1 MADNTAP
8 GALERRCAE
17 AFAVDAVDLLGAVAG
32 VLTTVA
38 FVPQVHKTWKT
49 RSGRDISLGTFA
61 LFSLGV
67 LLWLLY
73 GVAIGSLPI
82 VVANAVTLLLALAV
96 LVLKLH
102 FDRTGAKAARAA
114 QE

>member
-1 MADNTAP
+1 M
-8 GALERRCAE
+8 
-17 AFAVDAVDLLGAVAG
+17 VAG

-38 FVPQVHKTWKT
+38 FVPQVLKTWKS

-73 GVAIGSLPI
+73 GVAIRSVPI

-96 LVLKLH
+96 VVLKLY
-102 FDRTGAKAARAA
+102 FDRAAAQAARPAP
-114 QE
+114 E